1 MDFDDF
7 LNLVANR
14 ADVGWDRAQAL
25 TDATLRTLAERIS
38 GGEAKDLAAQL
49 PTELQPSLSGAE
61 ETAEVF
67 PVDEFVRRVAE
78 RAGVE
83 EDAAL
88 NGARVVMVTV
98 REAVTSGEWD
108 DVLAQLPKH
117 YSDLLGPATA

>member
-7 LNLVANR
+7 LSLIANR

-49 PTELQPSLSGAE
+49 PTELQPGLSGAE

-67 PVDEFVRRVAE
+67 PVDEFIRRVAE
-78 RAGVE
+78 RAGLE

>member
-7 LNLVANR
+7 LSLIANR

-49 PTELQPSLSGAE
+49 PTELQPGLSGAE

-67 PVDEFVRRVAE
+67 PVDEFIRRVAE
-78 RAGVE
+78 RAGLE

-88 NGARVVMVTV
+88 NGARAVMVTV